1 MGFGRPGFGRR
12 CLPLRGKVRAA
23 PQGLNVSGLRFFRRR
38 VPSCRRHASHAGKG
52 GSNFLATLPCPG
64 GARGAAGVR
73 IRRCLPCGQRR
84 CRVARRI
91 LVYRGKNRV
100 SVRFAHQ
107 ETFPARRG
115 TELRDTSHCPTFRG
129 EHSGRGGG
137 RDQLFLFYHLFA
149 PAKSQLSAFPA
160 ATSSPHHPAS
170 PNAAGRRPLRVGRPP
185 CMRFAAGTET
195 KRSTQAPCSWGLGA

>member
-149 PAKSQLSAFPA
+149 PAKSQLSALPA

-195 KRSTQAPCSWGLGA
+195 K